1 MRQSD
6 VELAIGD
13 SVQIGNH
20 VLTVMEIQGEEIT
33 FRLDNAEEVDVT
45 VAATTFTGRR
55 PPR

>member
-13 SVQIGNH
+13 SVRVDDHI
-20 VLTVMEIQGEEIT
+20 LTVVDIQGEEIT
-33 FRLDNAEEVDVT
+33 FRLDQADDT
-45 VAATTFTGRR
+45 DASLSATAFTSRR